1 VVVNRTHD
9 FGSRLWVRLFGLIYS
24 HPQPKTGDTTVIRN
38 ADGLP
43 LPTTFAG
50 VPASDFLI
58 DAAEQQR
65 RRTEMGRLCITC
77 HSTSWTNSHFDKL
90 DRTVAETNQMVQA
103 ATQLVAHAWQ
113 NGLADQT
120 NPFDEEIELAWT
132 RQWLFYANSVRYASA
147 MGGPDYASF
156 KNGWWSLTEN
166 LRQMEGW
173 LRAHS
178 R

>member
-1 VVVNRTHD
+1 MS
-9 FGSRLWVRLFGLIYS
+9 G
-24 HPQPKTGDTTVIRN
+24 
-38 ADGLP
+38 
-43 LPTTFAG
+43 
-50 VPASDFLI
+50 
-58 DAAEQQR
+58 
-65 RRTEMGRLCITC
+65 LCITC

-90 DRTVAETNQMVQA
+90 DRTVAETDQMVQV

-113 NGLADQT
+113 NGLADRT

-132 RQWLFYANSVRYASA
+132 RQWLFYANSVRYAAA

-173 LRAHS
+173 LRL
-178 R
+178 RGR